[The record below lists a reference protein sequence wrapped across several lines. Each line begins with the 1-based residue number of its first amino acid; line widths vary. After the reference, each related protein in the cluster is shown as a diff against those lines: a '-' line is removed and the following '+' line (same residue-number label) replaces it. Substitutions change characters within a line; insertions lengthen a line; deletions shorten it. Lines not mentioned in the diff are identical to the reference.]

1 MSTLSIAAEVAHAI
15 DPCLPRRR
23 RTESRAGKLRHM
35 ADADGIEVLALNG
48 HLGERV
54 RALWE
59 GNLSRL
65 DWERDF
71 LAPFR
76 ERRAAVGY
84 IGMGKTLSALNGVA
98 RLYGGAAAELRE
110 RITAEL
116 LAAQEDSGYLGI
128 LAGERR
134 TYRMWD
140 AHEQGYLL
148 QALAEA
154 WEWFADVG
162 ARDGAARLAAW
173 LLPRLA
179 GGRWRQV
186 ADGTIWHPIVLLGV
200 DRGMLR
206 VAEVTGD
213 PAYRR
218 FVEDDLGVRDWC
230 APIVEGR
237 EGAVEGHAY
246 AYLGR
251 CLAQLELNRDSS
263 AGALPRAS
271 AIALSYLRVGGGLT
285 VSGACGQ
292 GECWHSDQQVDG
304 KLGETCATAYL
315 IRWAGH
321 LLRRTGDSYYADLIE
336 RAMYN
341 ALFAANSLD
350 GRKIRYYSPASGP
363 RLWHPADTYCCPGN
377 YRRIVAE
384 LPSLIA
390 HRTDDGLAL
399 DLYETCRLRAFVG
412 AVAVELDVE
421 SGLPWS
427 GTVAIEVDAP
437 EPVRFTLRLRRPG
450 WAESAVVAVNG
461 SERAAADASGWF
473 AIDRTWA
480 RGDRV
485 EIALHMPWRLV
496 RGFRRQR
503 GRVAVMRGPVV
514 YATTEAGLGAGGTSP
529 ADAAPDVASCRMQDG
544 SGHGSI
550 DAELPDGQLVPLT
563 LVPFSDPRVT
573 ETYFRGVAGAGDRRD
588 SLLDV
593 EVPAVGTPPAPGA

>member
-1 MSTLSIAAEVAHAI
+1 MRGADRI
-15 DPCLPRRR
+15 D
-23 RTESRAGKLRHM
+23 
-35 ADADGIEVLALNG
+35 VLALNG
-48 HLGERV
+48 LLGDRV

-59 GNLSRL
+59 GNLARL

-76 ERRAAVGY
+76 RRRKAVGY

-110 RITAEL
+110 RVTADL

-128 LAGERR
+128 LAGEHR
-134 TYRMWD
+134 TYRTWD

-148 QALAEA
+148 QALIEA
-154 WEWFADVG
+154 WGWFADAG

-173 LLPRLA
+173 LLPRLS
-179 GGRWRQV
+179 GGRWRKV

-206 VAEVTGD
+206 AAEVTGD
-213 PAYRR
+213 PVYRR
-218 FVEDDLGVRDWC
+218 FVEDELGVRDWFE
-230 APIVEGR
+230 PIVEGR

-251 CLAQLELNRDSS
+251 CLAQLELQRNG
-263 AGALPRAS
+263 AALALPRAS
-271 AIALSYLRVGGGLT
+271 AAALGYLRTGGGLT

-292 GECWHSDQQVDG
+292 EECWHSDQQVDG

-321 LLRRTGDSYYADLIE
+321 LLRRTNDSYYADLME
-336 RAMYN
+336 RAIYN
-341 ALFAANSLD
+341 ALFAANSPD
-350 GRKIRYYSPASGP
+350 GRKIRYYSPASGA
-363 RLWHPADTYCCPGN
+363 RLWHPGDTYCCPGN

-399 DLYETCRLRAFVG
+399 DLYETCRLRAVIG
-412 AVAVELDVE
+412 GEVVELRVE

-427 GTVAIEVDAP
+427 GSVAIEAGSSAP
-437 EPVRFTLRLRRPG
+437 SRFTLRLRRPG
-450 WAESAVVAVNG
+450 WATSAVVRVNG
-461 SERAAADASGWF
+461 SEVAAGEGPGWF
-473 AIDRTWA
+473 AIDRTWEP
-480 RGDRV
+480 GDRV
-485 EIALHMPWRLV
+485 EIALDMPWHLV

-503 GRVAVMRGPVV
+503 GRVAIMRGPLL
-514 YATTEAGLGAGGTSP
+514 YATTETALGETGAPP
-529 ADAAPDVASCRMQDG
+529 ADAAPDLTSCRTTDG
-544 SGHGSI
+544 SRHGEL
-550 DAELPDGQLVPLT
+550 DAELPDGRRVPLS
-563 LVPFSDPRVT
+563 LVPFSDPEVT

-588 SLLDV
+588 FLLDV
-593 EVPAVGTPPAPGA
+593 EVPAVGTPPAPSA

>member
-1 MSTLSIAAEVAHAI
+1 MSTVSIAAEVAHAI

-35 ADADGIEVLALNG
+35 ADADGIDVLALNG

-110 RITAEL
+110 RVTAGL
-116 LAAQEDSGYLGI
+116 LAAQEDAGYLGI
-128 LAGERR
+128 LAGEHR
-134 TYRMWD
+134 TYRIWD

-148 QALAEA
+148 QALTEA
-154 WEWFADVG
+154 WTWFGDAG
-162 ARDGAARLAAW
+162 ARDGACRLAAW

-179 GGRWRQV
+179 DGRWRQV
-186 ADGTIWHPIVLLGV
+186 ADGTIWYPIVLLGV

-213 PAYRR
+213 AAYRR

-263 AGALPRAS
+263 ARPLPRAS

-341 ALFAANSLD
+341 ALFAANSPD
-350 GRKIRYYSPASGP
+350 GRRIRYYSPASGP
-363 RLWHPADTYCCPGN
+363 RLWHPRDTYCCPGN

-461 SERAAADASGWF
+461 SERAAADAFGWF

-529 ADAAPDVASCRMQDG
+529 ADAAPRVASCRMQDG

-550 DAELPDGQLVPLT
+550 DAELPDGQLVPLA

-588 SLLDV
+588 FLLDV
-593 EVPAVGTPPAPGA
+593 DVPAVGTPPAPGA